1 MVQVTCE
8 YYVHD
13 RCAKRCAKTALP
25 LSRNR
30 KPLKPS
36 QLSKKH
42 LIKVNR
48 LSISAAYQIWMQ
60 LPPTI
65 DSYSLFP
72 VDSYFDEVIISH

>member
-1 MVQVTCE
+1 MRKAMRENSIT
-8 YYVHD
+8 
-13 RCAKRCAKTALP
+13 LP
-25 LSRNR
+25 RNR

-60 LPPTI
+60 LPPKI